1 MSPFTVINWISE
13 KWCKRQEEAEETRA
27 STTLTPCSPTPTEEQ
42 RTRLKR
48 RRHIT
53 DDSTLWRAEAWAAYA
68 QVEDELQ
75 RAEARMDA
83 AEDVALTH
91 EAAVVRGDL
100 DDALAAMVP
109 KQSVRGGLKRYY
121 SGGDISKTWSAIHRA
136 GESLFAV
143 YEEAEL
149 HAQATRLEDLVAA
162 LPDSKSSGKVLS
174 EAREDLKSTE
184 PEDKR
189 KVRAMLRQLYRE
201 AIGTTE
207 GLQAEA
213 RVLRNTLLVASIAL
227 GLVVFAFGVVNL
239 LDVHVFPLCTPDG
252 KTEICPTGGAAHRFD
267 TFAVELAGMLGG
279 ILSVVIPLA
288 TGERIKTPYRVFNH
302 QLLLKVIAGAGTALA
317 GIILIQSAFVTT
329 ITLNSTAAIIGYAV
343 FFGFSQQ
350 ALTGIIDRR
359 ANELGKETPN
369 AKTV

>member
-1 MSPFTVINWISE
+1 
-13 KWCKRQEEAEETRA
+13 
-27 STTLTPCSPTPTEEQ
+27 
-42 RTRLKR
+42 
-48 RRHIT
+48 
-53 DDSTLWRAEAWAAYA
+53 
-68 QVEDELQ
+68 
-75 RAEARMDA
+75 MDA
-83 AEDVALTH
+83 TGDTALTA
-91 EAAVVRGDL
+91 EAAVVRADL
-100 DDALAAMVP
+100 DDALAAMAPPRRSPV
-109 KQSVRGGLKRYY
+109 GGLKRYY
-121 SGGDISKTWSAIHRA
+121 SGGDISKAWSAIHRA

-162 LPDSKSSGKVLS
+162 LPDSKSSGKVLA
-174 EAREDLKSTE
+174 EARVKLKSDSVS
-184 PEDKR
+184 DKR
-189 KVRAMLRQLYRE
+189 TVRAMLRQLYRE

-227 GLVVFAFGVVNL
+227 GLVVLAFGIVNL
-239 LDVHVFPLCTPDG
+239 IDTSIFPLCSKVEGG
-252 KTEICPTGGAAHRFD
+252 KTFCPTGTTAHSFD
-267 TFAVELAGMLGG
+267 AFAVELAGMLGG

-302 QLLLKVIAGAGTALA
+302 QLLLKVIAGAGAALA
-317 GIILIQSAFVTT
+317 GIILIQSAFTST

-369 AKTV
+369 TKTV